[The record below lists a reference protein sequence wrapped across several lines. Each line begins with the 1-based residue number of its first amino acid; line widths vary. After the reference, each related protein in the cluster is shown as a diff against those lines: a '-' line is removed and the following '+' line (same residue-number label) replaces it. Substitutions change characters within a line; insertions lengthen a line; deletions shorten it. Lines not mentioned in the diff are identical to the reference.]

1 MDDFFSAYD
10 SSIQTDVGV
19 LDFSRA
25 FDTVPH
31 ERLIGKLAH
40 YGIQGQ
46 ANNWIRAFLTDR
58 RMQVVVDGETSASAP
73 VLSGVPQG
81 TVLGPLL
88 FLIYINDMPNTVSQ
102 GTFIRLFADDCLAY
116 RRIQTAEDQ
125 DILQKD
131 LKALN
136 DWTLKWGMRFNP
148 AKCQIMHLARS
159 RKPLAK
165 SYELCDQFT

>member
-1 MDDFFSAYD
+1 M
-10 SSIQTDVGV
+10 
-19 LDFSRA
+19 
-25 FDTVPH
+25 
-31 ERLIGKLAH
+31 
-40 YGIQGQ
+40 
-46 ANNWIRAFLTDR
+46 
-58 RMQVVVDGETSASAP
+58 
-73 VLSGVPQG
+73 PQG

-88 FLIYINDMPNTVSQ
+88 FLIYINDIPNTVSQ

-148 AKCQIMHLARS
+148 A
-159 RKPLAK
+159 
-165 SYELCDQFT
+165 

>member
-1 MDDFFSAYD
+1 
-10 SSIQTDVGV
+10 
-19 LDFSRA
+19 
-25 FDTVPH
+25 
-31 ERLIGKLAH
+31 
-40 YGIQGQ
+40 
-46 ANNWIRAFLTDR
+46 
-58 RMQVVVDGETSASAP
+58 
-73 VLSGVPQG
+73 
-81 TVLGPLL
+81 
-88 FLIYINDMPNTVSQ
+88 MPNTVSQ

-165 SYELCDQFT
+165 SYELCDQALETVDSAKYLGVVVSNDPL